1 LKPSV
6 TLAGEVSVVSAASCR
21 TEAVEFVARQV
32 GVDPDEVGFYEW
44 TGRTIEYPPLADPGA
59 PGLPGVPGSKRGL
72 DRD

>member
-44 TGRTIEYPPLADPGA
+44 TGRTIEYHR
-59 PGLPGVPGSKRGL
+59 S
-72 DRD
+72 